1 MHHLFTTAVRAE
13 CKRETTTQAS
23 SLNLVSE
30 SMISVKN
37 WLAWLTFG
45 CFLAF
50 PVSGLQA
57 HPHMFIESHVSIEF
71 DEKGL
76 AGFRMK
82 WILDEMSGASFIM
95 DYDANQDG
103 QFSPR
108 ETAILKKEAF
118 DNLKEYNY
126 MSHVAIDGRAFEV
139 EWVKDFSALIE
150 DNKLVYHFFIPCH
163 VTAIEQNKR
172 IQMAVYDDAFFIDF
186 AIEKS
191 M

>member
-1 MHHLFTTAVRAE
+1 
-13 CKRETTTQAS
+13 
-23 SLNLVSE
+23 
-30 SMISVKN
+30 
-37 WLAWLTFG
+37 
-45 CFLAF
+45 
-50 PVSGLQA
+50 
-57 HPHMFIESHVSIEF
+57 MFIESHVSIEF

-95 DYDANQDG
+95 DYDTNQDG

-139 EWVKDFSALIE
+139 EWVKDFSASIE

-172 IQMAVYDDAFFIDF
+172 IQMAVYDDTFFIDF
-186 AIEKS
+186 AIKKEHVSFHNSDDYHHVFQLKKNLNKS
-191 M
+191 YYFDQLHPLEIVLVFKKK